1 MELDEICRRPVRE
14 LLPHREPMILIDEAC
29 GMEGQDFKARVRISP
44 RSQFFDGHGVPAWV
58 GIEYMAQT
66 VAAYAGAE
74 GLAQGGQIH
83 VGMLLGT
90 RDYVAEVPVFE
101 NGQDLEVLVR
111 KDLFQV
117 NGVSSLHCRILEAG
131 RLLAQAQVTVID
143 VPDITAIHRLAKQK
157 EA

>member
-1 MELDEICRRPVRE
+1 MELNEICRRPVRE

-29 GMEGQDFKARVRISP
+29 GMEGQDFKAKVRVTP
-44 RSQFFDGHGVPAWV
+44 QSQFFDGAGVPAWV

-74 GLAQGGQIH
+74 GLALGGQIH

-90 RDYVAEVPVFE
+90 RDYVAEVPLFN
-101 NGQDLEVLVR
+101 NGQVLDVLVR

-143 VPDITAIHRLAKQK
+143 IPDITAIHQLAQRKD
-157 EA
+157 A